1 MTSPISYNCVKD
13 PSRLWALKPSAVT
26 YRTRFRIRRH
36 RCPCLYYSNSTWTFH
51 PLLIGDLFFKLNPG
65 PVNGTIPTIAFVRGS
80 RKRCGS
86 LRHPQNL
93 ININISDPNTR
104 SSGNFNHPL
113 SVCPLNARSVKNK
126 TALILDYIRD
136 YSADLYAI
144 TETWLTDK
152 DASVKEEFCP
162 AGYNFIDYPWTG
174 YRDGGTGLNFRDSL
188 PCQDGWCVWKGFFWI
203 LRMACKLP
211 RL

>member
-1 MTSPISYNCVKD
+1 M
-13 PSRLWALKPSAVT
+13 
-26 YRTRFRIRRH
+26 
-36 RCPCLYYSNSTWTFH
+36 
-51 PLLIGDLFFKLNPG
+51 LIGDLFFKLNPG

-152 DASVKEEFCP
+152 DASVKAEFCP
-162 AGYNFIDYPWTG
+162 AGYNFIDYPRTG

-188 PCQDGWCVWKGFFWI
+188 PCQDG
-203 LRMACKLP
+203 
-211 RL
+211 

>member
-1 MTSPISYNCVKD
+1 MTSPISYNCVKV

-86 LRHPQNL
+86 LRHPQ
-93 ININISDPNTR
+93 I
-104 SSGNFNHPL
+104 
-113 SVCPLNARSVKNK
+113 RSVKNK

-162 AGYNFIDYPWTG
+162 AGYNFIDYPRTG

>member
-1 MTSPISYNCVKD
+1 M
-13 PSRLWALKPSAVT
+13 
-26 YRTRFRIRRH
+26 
-36 RCPCLYYSNSTWTFH
+36 
-51 PLLIGDLFFKLNPG
+51 LIGDLFFKLNPG

-93 ININISDPNTR
+93 INVNISDPNTR
-104 SSGNFNHPL
+104 FSGNFNHPL

-126 TALILDYIRD
+126 TALILNYIRD

-152 DASVKEEFCP
+152 DASVKAEFCP
-162 AGYNFIDYPWTG
+162 AGYNFIDYPRTG

-188 PCQDGWCVWKGFFWI
+188 PCQDG
-203 LRMACKLP
+203 
-211 RL
+211 

>member
-1 MTSPISYNCVKD
+1 M
-13 PSRLWALKPSAVT
+13 
-26 YRTRFRIRRH
+26 
-36 RCPCLYYSNSTWTFH
+36 
-51 PLLIGDLFFKLNPG
+51 LIGDLFFKLNPG

-93 ININISDPNTR
+93 INVNTSDPNTR
-104 SSGNFNHPL
+104 FSGNFNHPL

-126 TALILDYIRD
+126 TALILNYIRD

-152 DASVKEEFCP
+152 DASVKAEFCP
-162 AGYNFIDYPWTG
+162 AGYNFIDYPRTG

-188 PCQDGWCVWKGFFWI
+188 PCQDG
-203 LRMACKLP
+203 
-211 RL
+211 

>member
-1 MTSPISYNCVKD
+1 M
-13 PSRLWALKPSAVT
+13 
-26 YRTRFRIRRH
+26 
-36 RCPCLYYSNSTWTFH
+36 
-51 PLLIGDLFFKLNPG
+51 
-65 PVNGTIPTIAFVRGS
+65 RGS

-93 ININISDPNTR
+93 INVNISDPNTR
-104 SSGNFNHPL
+104 FSSNFNHPL

-126 TALILDYIRD
+126 TALILNYIRD

-152 DASVKEEFCP
+152 DASVKAEFCP
-162 AGYNFIDYPWTG
+162 AGYNFIDYPRTG

-188 PCQDGWCVWKGFFWI
+188 PCQDG
-203 LRMACKLP
+203 
-211 RL
+211 

>member
-1 MTSPISYNCVKD
+1 M
-13 PSRLWALKPSAVT
+13 
-26 YRTRFRIRRH
+26 
-36 RCPCLYYSNSTWTFH
+36 
-51 PLLIGDLFFKLNPG
+51 LIGDLFFKLNLG

-136 YSADLYAI
+136 YSAGLYAI

-162 AGYNFIDYPWTG
+162 AGYNFIDYPRTG

-188 PCQDGWCVWKGFFWI
+188 PCQDG
-203 LRMACKLP
+203 
-211 RL
+211 